1 MVIMGRVGKLIPSEQ
16 VAIAEKNGIPLTTV
30 YKRLQRGWD
39 VEEAITKPPKERKLK
54 HDEEGQFTGI
64 GKGKPRSFTLPIEW
78 DEIFDLE
85 VKESNQT
92 QSEWIS
98 EAVINQLKRIKK
110 GSRQATKK
118 Q

>member
-1 MVIMGRVGKLIPSEQ
+1 MGKVAKLVSPDKL
-16 VAIAEKNGIPLTTV
+16 AIAEKNGIPKVTV
-30 YKRLQRGWD
+30 YKRLDRGWD
-39 VEEAITKPPKERKLK
+39 LEEAITKPTRKTSLERN
-54 HDEEGQFTGI
+54 EI
-64 GKGKPRSFTLPIEW
+64 GEFLDRGRGRSRTITLPKEW

-98 EAVINQLKRIKK
+98 EVVINQLKRIKK